1 VEDGMTVGDLR
12 KIIENLPDDMIIAT
26 YDHGY
31 LDIDFTG
38 AEVIK
43 SGEKYPVGEPE
54 QEYLLIY

>member
-1 VEDGMTVGDLR
+1 MEDGMTVGDLR

-26 YDHGY
+26 YDNGY
-31 LDIDFTG
+31 LDLDFTG

-43 SGEKYPVGEPE
+43 SGEKYLVGELG